1 MEGWIMARFGF
12 RAVHSGMEAEVAAL
26 RVADAPQV
34 RETAA
39 ARLLQVRDLS
49 ARAEVRANLLR
60 RASSHIPSTIPEE
73 SGRM

>member
-1 MEGWIMARFGF
+1 
-12 RAVHSGMEAEVAAL
+12 MEAEVAAL
-26 RVADAPQV
+26 RVAGAPQV

-60 RASSHIPSTIPEE
+60 RASSVNGGAIMYQVGDSKA
-73 SGRM
+73 